1 MYISVSAGFNIG
13 QILAGVG
20 SHGFGYSAEV
30 GYVAGYG
37 LGRPA
42 ETHEISL

>member
-30 GYVAGYG
+30 WHGVGYG
-37 LGRPA
+37 LGRSA
-42 ETHEISL
+42 ETHEIPL